1 VEADRLLSTVK
12 ERRIKVNQYIWLKW
26 LMSSP
31 YDESFG
37 RTRVR
42 FLVGKIL
49 GHVLLNSQPNY
60 GLPGSPSPK
69 NQRVNTRKKMKD
81 KSEIKFS
88 SYQN

>member
-31 YDESFG
+31 KDESFG
-37 RTRVR
+37 RTRVQ

-60 GLPGSPSPK
+60 GLPGSPSPG
-69 NQRVNTRKKMKD
+69 TRGLIPKKKKD